1 MLISVILIVLL
12 IMFWI
17 TSCVWCFLLGVRT
30 EKKEQ
35 LQRNKRRQKKAT
47 NIHAEQVDREY
58 MRQLE
63 NLFSYDGTVQE

>member
-12 IMFWI
+12 IMCWI
-17 TSCVWCFLLGVRT
+17 TSCVWCFGLGVRT

-35 LQRNKRRQKKAT
+35 TQRNKKVKKKAA
-47 NIHAEQVDREY
+47 NLYNEQIDREY

>member
-12 IMFWI
+12 IMCWI
-17 TSCVWCFLLGVRT
+17 TSCVWCFGLGVRK

-35 LQRNKRRQKKAT
+35 MQRNKKVKKKAA
-47 NIHAEQVDREY
+47 NLYNEQIDREY